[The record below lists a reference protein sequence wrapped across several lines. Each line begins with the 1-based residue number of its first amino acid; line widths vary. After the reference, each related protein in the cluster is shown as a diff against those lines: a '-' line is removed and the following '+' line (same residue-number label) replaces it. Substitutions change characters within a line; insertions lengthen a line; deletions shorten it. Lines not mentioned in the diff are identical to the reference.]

1 MWLENLLNF
10 LDDGIENLSLSER
23 STISNMAPEYGAT
36 CGFFPVDNET
46 LKYLKVTGRDKKKIQ
61 IVEEFCKKQMLW
73 HDKNSNQIKYNKI
86 LEIKL
91 NKIKP
96 SLAGPKRPQ
105 DRIEISKVKEN
116 FINTLTTSR
125 KNYNKKQKI
134 PKI

>member
-1 MWLENLLNF
+1 
-10 LDDGIENLSLSER
+10 
-23 STISNMAPEYGAT
+23 
-36 CGFFPVDNET
+36 
-46 LKYLKVTGRDKKKIQ
+46 
-61 IVEEFCKKQMLW
+61 MLW

-116 FINTLTTSR
+116 FINTLTTREKIITKS
-125 KNYNKKQKI
+125 KI